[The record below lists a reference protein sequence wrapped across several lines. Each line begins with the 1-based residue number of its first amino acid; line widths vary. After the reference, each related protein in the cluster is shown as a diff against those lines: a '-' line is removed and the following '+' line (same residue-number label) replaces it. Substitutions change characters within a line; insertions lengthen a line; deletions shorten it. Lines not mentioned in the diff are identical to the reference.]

1 MSAATSSGPG
11 ARLAYDDPDDAHQ
24 MAENASACRAESH
37 LARAAAAL
45 GAARR
50 TAEAVPNA
58 MLQAPRKVTRT
69 ALDVTDSAAKFASR
83 LFE

>member
-1 MSAATSSGPG
+1 MFSSMNPDTAFPG
-11 ARLAYDDPDDAHQ
+11 LTKF
-24 MAENASACRAESH
+24 
-37 LARAAAAL
+37 ARADTPPAAAL

-58 MLQAPRKVTRT
+58 VLQAPRKVTRT

>member
-1 MSAATSSGPG
+1 MSAATSPEPS

-24 MAENASACRAESH
+24 MAENASACRAETH

-50 TAEAVPNA
+50 TAEAVPGA
-58 MLQAPRKVTRT
+58 VLQAPRRVTRT
-69 ALDVTDSAAKFASR
+69 ALDVTDSAAKFAGR
-83 LFE
+83 FFD

>member
-1 MSAATSSGPG
+1 MSAASSPEPG
-11 ARLAYDDPDDAHQ
+11 VRLAYDDPDDAHE
-24 MAENASACRAESH
+24 MAENASACRAEAH

-50 TAEAVPNA
+50 TAEAVPGA
-58 MLQAPRKVTRT
+58 VLQAPRTVTRT
-69 ALDVTDSAAKFASR
+69 ALSVTDSAARFASR